1 MSKKTKNTNAQNNED
16 ISENED
22 LSSDNLDGDNVS
34 EELEIP
40 EKEDFVTEIEN
51 LKNQVLYAK
60 AESENIRRRGLE
72 DTEKTRRYAIESF
85 SQELLSVK
93 DSLEASLNI
102 DKVELNALKDGVDL
116 TLKQLNSVFDKFNIV
131 EINPTGEIFDPNF
144 HQAMTMLESKE
155 HDDNTI
161 ITVLQKGYTLNDR
174 VIRPAMVTVAKNKN

>member
-1 MSKKTKNTNAQNNED
+1 M
-16 ISENED
+16 
-22 LSSDNLDGDNVS
+22 
-34 EELEIP
+34 
-40 EKEDFVTEIEN
+40 
-51 LKNQVLYAK
+51 
-60 AESENIRRRGLE
+60 
-72 DTEKTRRYAIESF
+72 
-85 SQELLSVK
+85 
-93 DSLEASLNI
+93 
-102 DKVELNALKDGVDL
+102 KDGVDL

>member
-85 SQELLSVK
+85 SPVSYTH
-93 DSLEASLNI
+93 
-102 DKVELNALKDGVDL
+102 L
-116 TLKQLNSVFDKFNIV
+116 TL
-131 EINPTGEIFDPNF
+131 PTI
-144 HQAMTMLESKE
+144 L
-155 HDDNTI
+155 
-161 ITVLQKGYTLNDR
+161 R
-174 VIRPAMVTVAKNKN
+174 V